1 MQSQSTTIN
10 VDDEILGYKL
20 VRKIGS
26 GGYGDVWEADAP
38 GGLKK
43 AIKIVFGYHDE
54 RRAQSELK
62 ALDRIKNARH
72 PFLLSLER
80 IEIFNSQLIVVS
92 ELADKSLSD
101 LSNEYRVKN
110 GQGIPRD
117 ELVGYMK
124 ETADALDYLNN
135 EFQLQHLDIK
145 PENILLVAGHAK
157 VADFGLVKEITSH
170 TQQSLMSGMTPA
182 YAAPELFDG
191 QPGQASDQ
199 YSLAVVYQEMLT
211 TVRPFNGTT
220 TAQLAV
226 QHMHGKP
233 DLSPLPVG
241 DQSVV
246 ATALSKDPA
255 NRYEDCR
262 MFVDKLINRKSRR
275 KAVKGRVTIREKSDT
290 GCNTVVVDA
299 SDFESTQMR
308 TDLVSSPGLN
318 FQSTDLETI
327 DPPACDPDSAVF
339 QPTIVIAI
347 GESSAK
353 VVQKFKTRLVDRFDS
368 MEALP
373 SLSFLCIDADNDSL
387 ATLSHMSD
395 GCSLGV
401 SETLSVPLRRPER
414 YRKINNLDL
423 SWLSRR
429 WIYNVPRNLK
439 INGLRPL
446 GRLVFA
452 DHFEKICDRI
462 SDCIKSCNQPENV
475 ATSCATLEMNPP
487 SEIQPNIILVSN
499 ISGGIGS
506 GMTND
511 MAYTIRLML
520 AENGISDGQLTGML
534 MHGVKAGRDVSLA
547 AANSYAYLCEL
558 RHFTDRGY
566 PGDSR
571 LGIPEFEE
579 ELPFDHTYGLR
590 LNASSD
596 ESQSSDLDRIADY
609 LFLSTATK
617 CSSFIDATRARDDD
631 SEEFALRTFGLG
643 VCGPGYE
650 NSGQDFVEKVS
661 KSVIDYWVDGPIEDF
676 DASQF
681 VISIAQRLKL
691 DVNFATAKVTETIH
705 AAPEWKDVSTVLE
718 KAPELYQAGELTSV
732 MDLRTY
738 FDEIYGARILD
749 RECRSESTEFNYL
762 IEPEI
767 AEIGHAIGDQM
778 CAAVLEMMSN
788 TEVSFAKVKV
798 ALDGCFQ
805 FVDCQLAELNKRSSG
820 IANQLGSI
828 ESQIAGFLEEQQ
840 QSDVRLHVE
849 MAITQYAKLRFKFFA
864 AQNSHYLFRVIKGRL
879 SATEETVKKIK
890 LQTQFIGQQF
900 DVPEEAARVSRS
912 KIDVQSIL
920 MGRINDRQQDMVK
933 LAQKMVVDQ
942 IASEDSSEDS
952 NVSSGFLELMDN
964 GVAWQKT
971 IPETIRNVARSVLW
985 SEFSRLDVDEILQS
999 NQVNDEDT
1007 KRWLRKL
1014 LNAALPFVSDCGGAA
1029 ALMLAYPRH
1038 AQQSSNLTDFI
1049 DLHFDINATGVAAT
1063 AGNVAICFEG
1073 EGILL
1078 ANFAFSILKDAPEAA
1093 ELSRRIHSRDD
1104 IKWTTMDDL
1113 MM

>member
-1 MQSQSTTIN
+1 MESQSTTIK
-10 VDDEILGYKL
+10 VDDQILGYKL

-43 AIKIVFGYHDE
+43 AIKVVFGYHDE
-54 RRAQSELK
+54 RRAQSEMK

-80 IEIFNSQLIVVS
+80 IEIFNSQLVVVS

-101 LSNEYRVKN
+101 LSNEYRIKS

-117 ELVGYMK
+117 ELIGYMK

-145 PENILLVAGHAK
+145 PENILLVSGHAK

-191 QPGQASDQ
+191 QPGPASDQ

-211 TVRPFNGTT
+211 TLRPFNGTT

-233 DLSPLPVG
+233 DLHPLPVG
-241 DQSVV
+241 DQAVV
-246 ATALSKDPA
+246 ATALSKDPV

-262 MFVDKLINRKSRR
+262 TFVEKLVNRKSRR
-275 KAVKGRVTIREKSDT
+275 KAVKSRVTIRETTDT
-290 GCNTVVVDA
+290 GCNTVVVN
-299 SDFESTQMR
+299 SSELESTQLR
-308 TDLVSSPGLN
+308 TDVVSAPGLN
-318 FQSTDLETI
+318 FKKSDLQTI
-327 DPPACDPDSAVF
+327 DPPDCDPDAAVF
-339 QPTIVIAI
+339 QPTIVVAI
-347 GESSAK
+347 GESSSR
-353 VVQKFKTRLVDRFDS
+353 VVQKLKQRLVDRFDT

-387 ATLSHMSD
+387 AMLSHMPD
-395 GCSLGV
+395 GCSLGI

-414 YRKINNLDL
+414 YRSINNLDL

-452 DHFEKICDRI
+452 DHFEKICNRI
-462 SDCIKSCNQPENV
+462 SDCIKSSSQPENV
-475 ATSCATLEMNPP
+475 AKCCETLELNPP
-487 SEIQPNIILVSN
+487 ENIQPNVILVSN

-520 AENGISDGQLTGML
+520 AENGFGEGQLTGML
-534 MHGVKAGRDVSLA
+534 MHGVKAGREVSLA

-566 PGDSR
+566 PGDPR
-571 LGIPEFEE
+571 LGIPEYDE

-590 LNASSD
+590 LNVSCD
-596 ESQSSDLDRIADY
+596 ETKSNDLDRIADY

-617 CSSFIDATRARDDD
+617 CSSFIVATRAREED
-631 SEEFALRTFGLG
+631 SEEFALRTFGMG
-643 VCGPGYE
+643 VCGPGHE
-650 NSGQDFVEKVS
+650 NSGSEFVEKVS
-661 KSVIDYWVDGPIEDF
+661 KGVIDYWVNGPIEDF

-681 VISIAQRLKL
+681 VIQIAQQLQL
-691 DVNFATAKVTETIH
+691 DASFATAKVTQTILDT
-705 AAPEWKDVSTVLE
+705 PEWKDVKFVIE
-718 KAPELYQAGELTSV
+718 KAPKLYQAGAFKNV
-732 MDLRTY
+732 ADVKAC
-738 FDEIYGARILD
+738 FDEIYGARIMD
-749 RECRSESTEFNYL
+749 RECSSESTEFNYVV
-762 IEPEI
+762 EPEI
-767 AEIGHAIGDQM
+767 AEIGHALGEKM
-778 CAAVLEMMSN
+778 CAAVLEMVNSS
-788 TEVSFAKVKV
+788 EVSFAKVNV
-798 ALDGCFQ
+798 ALDACFQ
-805 FVDCQLAELNKRSSG
+805 FTDCQLAELSKSVSG
-820 IANQLGSI
+820 IQKQLAEI
-828 ESQIAGFLEEQQ
+828 EAQVAGFLDNQHD
-840 QSDVRLHVE
+840 DVQIHVE
-849 MAITQYAKLRFKFFA
+849 MAISQYAKLRFKYFA
-864 AQNSHYLFRVIKGRL
+864 AQNSHYLFRVVKARL
-879 SATEETVKKIK
+879 SSTKEIVKKIK

-900 DVPEEAARVSRS
+900 EVPQETTRVSRS
-912 KIDVQSIL
+912 KVDVQSIL
-920 MGRINDRQQDMVK
+920 MGRIVERHQEMVK
-933 LAQKMVVDQ
+933 LAQKMVVDE
-942 IASEDSSEDS
+942 ITSDENSPG
-952 NVSSGFLELMDN
+952 GFLGLMDN

-971 IPETIRNVARSVLW
+971 VPETIRNVARSVLW
-985 SEFSRLDVDEILQS
+985 REFSRLDVDEILQANRVS
-999 NQVNDEDT
+999 ESDT
-1007 KRWLRKL
+1007 KRWLNKL
-1014 LNAALPFVSDCGGAA
+1014 LNASLPFVSDCGGAA
-1029 ALMLAYPRH
+1029 ALMFACPRH
-1038 AQQSSNLTDFI
+1038 AQSTNLTEFI
-1049 DLHFDINATGVAAT
+1049 DENFDIPGTGIAAT
-1063 AGNVAICFEG
+1063 SGNVAICFEG

-1078 ANFAFSILKDAPEAA
+1078 ANFAFSILKDAPEAT
-1093 ELSRRIHSRDD
+1093 ELARRIYSRDD
-1104 IKWTTMDDL
+1104 IKWTTMEDL
-1113 MM
+1113 M